1 MAGGERVEVEVN
13 LLGHAEIV
21 AALDRAQAE
30 NLRLKQAV
38 DGVEERLGS
47 ALRRIEYLEAT
58 NRLLRQAFG
67 R

>member
-30 NLRLKQAV
+30 NLRLKQLV
-38 DGVEERLGS
+38 DGFEERL
-47 ALRRIEYLEAT
+47 AAVLRVVNAHEAVIRRIAAVL
-58 NRLLRQAFG
+58 NR
-67 R
+67 